1 MATATSKK
9 TKGED
14 SGLDH
19 DLLAKYKNFP
29 GIKVLSRRLENP
41 DLPGSLPIRLKDE
54 PDYLRDPQGKKRI
67 WYLRWIN
74 AAENGRWA
82 TVTDAM
88 GYVPVQRDELQNAEA
103 ITGLS
108 ESKDGIV
115 RRGDKGQEVLVK
127 MPLELYTAIKA
138 RQQEQRKRRA
148 RNVKAVRED
157 IAQAA
162 GMSLGSQA
170 GDFIHDDLSVE
181 VKRTGRST
189 IEKELEGA

>member
-1 MATATSKK
+1 MATTTTKKSKA
-9 TKGED
+9 D
-14 SGLDH
+14 AGLDA
-19 DLLAKYKNFP
+19 DLLAKYKDFP

-54 PDYLRDPQGKKRI
+54 PDYLRDPQGKKRT

-88 GYVPVQRDELQNAEA
+88 GYVPVYRDELQNPDAV
-103 ITGLS
+103 TGLS
-108 ESKDGIV
+108 ESKDGVV

-138 RQQEQRKRRA
+138 RQQEARKRRA
-148 RNVKAVRED
+148 RNAKAIRED
-157 IAQAA
+157 IANAA
-162 GMSLGSQA
+162 GASIGSQA
-170 GDFIHDDLSVE
+170 GDFMHDDLSVE

-189 IEKELEGA
+189 IEQELEGA